1 MTENNY
7 RNAPNNQKPLQ
18 EKNQKSTSNGQ
29 TQTKRKKYKNMPD
42 SQTSAKKTE
51 KVMPQNTKANGSRN
65 NSDRAKVKKDSR
77 SNKLK
82 IIPLGGMEAVGMNM
96 TAIEYEDS
104 IIVVDCGMEFADDTL
119 LGIDL
124 IIPDV
129 SYLKQ
134 NKEKVKAFYITH
146 GHEDHIGAIPYV
158 LRDIQAPIYGTKLS
172 IALIQKKL
180 EEHRMEN
187 VVKLK
192 VVDYGE
198 KLKAGAFNIEFIRT
212 NHSISDA
219 AALAITCP
227 AGVLVHTGDFK
238 VDYTPVYGDAI
249 DLWRLAELG
258 KKGVLAVMC
267 DSTNA
272 IRPGYTMS
280 EKTVG
285 ETFNLL
291 FAEHAKNRII
301 VATFASNVDRVQQ
314 VINTAYKYKRKV
326 VLEGRSM
333 INVIETAQ
341 ELGYITVPGNT
352 IISVDEM
359 KNYPDSKLT
368 IITTGSQGEP
378 MAALSRMAYK
388 NHKKIEIKQ
397 DDVIIFSSSPIPG
410 NEKAVSN
417 VMNELAQMG
426 AKVVFQQTHVSGHAC
441 QEEIKLM
448 YSLLKPKYVIP
459 AHGEYR
465 HRSANRELAL
475 DMGYNSK
482 NVIMAENGDVIELS
496 QKSAKIIDHVQ
507 AGGIYVDNSGV
518 ADVGRTIIEDRKD
531 LSERG
536 VLIVS
541 VCIDKENGLIISG
554 PEVFTRGWVYEGD
567 LDIILE
573 EINKIIYNNLIDYL
587 DRNKYN
593 RGKAK
598 MIIGDSVRRYTRTKD
613 RKGPMVLPFILEV

>member
-1 MTENNY
+1 M
-7 RNAPNNQKPLQ
+7 
-18 EKNQKSTSNGQ
+18 
-29 TQTKRKKYKNMPD
+29 
-42 SQTSAKKTE
+42 
-51 KVMPQNTKANGSRN
+51 
-65 NSDRAKVKKDSR
+65 
-77 SNKLK
+77 
-82 IIPLGGMEAVGMNM
+82 
-96 TAIEYEDS
+96 
-104 IIVVDCGMEFADDTL
+104 
-119 LGIDL
+119 
-124 IIPDV
+124 
-129 SYLKQ
+129 
-134 NKEKVKAFYITH
+134 
-146 GHEDHIGAIPYV
+146 
-158 LRDIQAPIYGTKLS
+158 
-172 IALIQKKL
+172 
-180 EEHRMEN
+180 
-187 VVKLK
+187 
-192 VVDYGE
+192 
-198 KLKAGAFNIEFIRT
+198 
-212 NHSISDA
+212 
-219 AALAITCP
+219 
-227 AGVLVHTGDFK
+227 
-238 VDYTPVYGDAI
+238 DYTPVYGDSI
-249 DLWRLAELG
+249 DLWRLAEFG

-341 ELGYITVPGNT
+341 ELGYITVPNNT
-352 IISVDEM
+352 IISIDEM

-397 DDVIIFSSSPIPG
+397 DDVIIFSSTPIPG

-465 HRSANRELAL
+465 HRSANRKLAL

-496 QKSAKIIDHVQ
+496 QKAAKIVDHVQ

-593 RGKAK
+593 RGKTK
-598 MIIGDSVRRYTRTKD
+598 MIIGDSVRKYTRTKD

>member
-1 MTENNY
+1 MTE
-7 RNAPNNQKPLQ
+7 K
-18 EKNQKSTSNGQ
+18 KKK
-29 TQTKRKKYKNMPD
+29 TQTISD
-42 SQTSAKKTE
+42 
-51 KVMPQNTKANGSRN
+51 KV
-65 NSDRAKVKKDSR
+65 
-77 SNKLK
+77 K
-82 IIPLGGMEAVGMNM
+82 IIPLGGMDSIGMNM

-104 IIVVDCGMEFADDTL
+104 IIVVDCGMAFADDSL

-134 NKEKVKAFYITH
+134 NKQKVKGYYITH
-146 GHEDHIGAIPYV
+146 GHEDHIGAVPYI
-158 LRDIQAPIYGTKLS
+158 LREVNAPVYGTKLS

-180 EEHRMEN
+180 AEHGMDTL
-187 VVKLK
+187 VKTK
-192 VVDYGE
+192 VVTCGD
-198 KLKAGAFNIEFIRT
+198 KLKAGKFNIEFIRT
-212 NHSISDA
+212 NHSISGS

-227 AGVLVHTGDFK
+227 AGVIVQTGDFK

-258 KKGVLAVMC
+258 KKGILAVMC

-272 IRPGYTMS
+272 LRPGYTMS

-285 ETFNLL
+285 ETFDML
-291 FAEHAKNRII
+291 FAKHSKSRII

-314 VINTAYKYKRKV
+314 VINTAYKNKRKV
-326 VLEGRSM
+326 ILEGRSM
-333 INVIETAQ
+333 LNVIETAQ
-341 ELGYITVPGNT
+341 ELGYISVPDNT
-352 IISVDEM
+352 LISIDEM
-359 KNYPDSKLT
+359 KNYPDNKLT

-388 NHKKIEIKQ
+388 NHKKIEIREG
-397 DDVIIFSSSPIPG
+397 DIIIFSSSPIPG

-441 QEEIKLM
+441 QEEIKLI

-465 HRSANRELAL
+465 HRSANRQIAL
-475 DMGYNSK
+475 DMGYDSSH
-482 NVIMAENGDVIELS
+482 VILAETGDVIELS
-496 QKSAKIIDHVQ
+496 DQGAEKVGTVQ

-518 ADVGRTIIEDRKD
+518 EDVGRTVIQDRKD

-541 VCIDKENGLIISG
+541 VCIDKENNLIVSG
-554 PEVFTRGWVYEGD
+554 PEVFTRGWVYDGD
-567 LDIILE
+567 LEIILD
-573 EINKIIYNNLIDYL
+573 EIKKIIYNNLINYL
-587 DRNKYN
+587 EKNHYS

-598 MIIGDSVRRYTRTKD
+598 MVIGDSVRKYTRVQD